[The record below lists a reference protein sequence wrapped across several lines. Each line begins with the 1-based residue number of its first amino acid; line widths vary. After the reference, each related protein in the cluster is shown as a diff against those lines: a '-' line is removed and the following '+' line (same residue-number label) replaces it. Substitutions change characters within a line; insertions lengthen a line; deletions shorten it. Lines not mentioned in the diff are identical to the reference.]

1 MKRTFHHAALVSALS
16 LAMLLGSCEKD
27 SNGGSPNVT
36 ATVVTVNDLPADTI
50 VGIASNGQP
59 FGTGRFT
66 FFSLERNET
75 VSATDS
81 NSQRWD
87 IGLRGT
93 TLITNSGN
101 SGPGRGG
108 AFVFVGLF
116 DDLKLVPADSVF
128 RVDNA
133 PSSLAI
139 PNGSG
144 RAWYVYNPQANLVTA
159 IPGRVLVIRTASG
172 RFAKLE
178 ILNYYKGGVT
188 PSIQAPDE
196 EKIRRQ
202 RFYRFRFLYQPNGTT
217 SF

>member
-1 MKRTFHHAALVSALS
+1 MILRAHLYIALP
-16 LAMLLGSCEKD
+16 LAILMTSCEKEGEGD
-27 SNGGSPNVT
+27 ASNVAT
-36 ATVVTVNDLPADTI
+36 TVVTVNDLPADTI
-50 VGIASNGQP
+50 IGMGSNGQP
-59 FGTGRFT
+59 FGSGRFT
-66 FFSLERNET
+66 FFSLERNE
-75 VSATDS
+75 VVPAADS

-87 IGLRGT
+87 LGFRGT
-93 TLITNSGN
+93 TIITNSGN
-101 SGPGRGG
+101 SGPGKGG

-116 DDLKLVPADSVF
+116 DDLRSVPADSVF

-133 PSSLAI
+133 PSNLAI

-188 PSIQAPDE
+188 PSIQAPDD

-202 RFYRFRFLYQPNGTT
+202 RFYRFRYVYQPGGGT

>member
-1 MKRTFHHAALVSALS
+1 MKSTFVKSVLGICLPLAVALV
-16 LAMLLGSCEKD
+16 SCEKD
-27 SNGGSPNVT
+27 GGSGMTSGP
-36 ATVVTVNDLPADTI
+36 AAVVTVNDLPADTI
-50 VGIASNGQP
+50 VGIGANGQP
-59 FGTGRFT
+59 FGAGRFT

-75 VSATDS
+75 VPVSDS
-81 NSQRWD
+81 NSTRWD
-87 IGLRGT
+87 LGFRGT
-93 TLITNSGN
+93 TIITNSGN

-116 DDLKLVPADSVF
+116 DDLKAVPTDSAF

-133 PSSLAI
+133 PSNLAI

-159 IPGRVLVIRTASG
+159 IPGRVLMVRTASG

-188 PSIQAPDE
+188 PSIQAPDD
-196 EKIRRQ
+196 EKIRKQ
-202 RFYRFRFLYQPNGTT
+202 RFYRFRYVYQPSGGM